1 MEPNTLSP
9 ISGLNY
15 VADYLSLTQH
25 DSLLSAIDQAPWL
38 NDLKR
43 RVQHYGFKYD
53 YKFRRIDLSM
63 KIGELPAWAL
73 EIAKDLQEKQF
84 FLELPDQLIVNEYLP
99 GQGIASHIDCEPC
112 FEGTIASISLG
123 SACVMDF
130 THAIRKEKIPV
141 LLEPCSLVV
150 LQGDSRYFWTHGI
163 AGRKADVF
171 EGKAFLRQR
180 RVSLTF
186 RESVQKSVSKLI
198 PTL

>member
-1 MEPNTLSP
+1 MESNTPSL
-9 ISGLNY
+9 ISGLKY
-15 VADYLSLTQH
+15 VTDYLSPAQH
-25 DSLLSAIDQAPWL
+25 DSLLAAIDQAPWL

-73 EIAKDLQEKQF
+73 EIAMDLFEKQF
-84 FLELPDQLIVNEYLP
+84 FQELPDQLIVNEYLP
-99 GQGIASHIDCEPC
+99 GQGIAPHIDCQPC
-112 FEGTIASISLG
+112 FENTIASISLG

-130 THAIRKEKIPV
+130 AHPIRKEKIPI
-141 LLEPCSLVV
+141 LLEPRSLVV

-163 AGRKADVF
+163 AGRKTDVF
-171 EGKAFLRQR
+171 EGKVFLRQR

-186 RESVQKSVSKLI
+186 RKTILQA
-198 PTL
+198 T

>member
-1 MEPNTLSP
+1 MEQNTSSV
-9 ISGLNY
+9 ISGLQYISQYLNTNY
-15 VADYLSLTQH
+15 H

-73 EIAKDLQEKQF
+73 EIANDLHEKQF
-84 FLELPDQLIVNEYLP
+84 FPELPDQLIVNEYLP
-99 GQGIASHIDCEPC
+99 GQGIAPHIDCEPC

-130 THAIRKEKIPV
+130 THSIRKEKIPI
-141 LLEPCSLVV
+141 LLEPRSLVV

-171 EGKAFLRQR
+171 EGKPFLRQR

-186 RESVQKSVSKLI
+186 RKTILQA
-198 PTL
+198 

>member
-1 MEPNTLSP
+1 MLQNISSV
-9 ISGLNY
+9 ISGLQY
-15 VADYLSLTQH
+15 ISQYLNTNNH
-25 DSLLSAIDQAPWL
+25 DSLLTAIDQSPWL
-38 NDLKR
+38 DDLKR

-53 YKFRRIDLSM
+53 YKSRRIDLSM

-73 EIAKDLQEKQF
+73 ELANDLHEKQF
-84 FLELPDQLIVNEYLP
+84 FQELPDQLIVNEYIP
-99 GQGIASHIDCEPC
+99 GQGIAPHIDCTPC

-130 THAIRKEKIPV
+130 THSIRKEKIPI
-141 LLEPCSLVV
+141 LLEPRSLVV

-171 EGKAFLRQR
+171 EGKPFLRQR

-186 RESVQKSVSKLI
+186 RKTILQA
-198 PTL
+198 

>member
-1 MEPNTLSP
+1 MEQNTSSV
-9 ISGLNY
+9 ISGLQYIFQYLNTNY
-15 VADYLSLTQH
+15 H

-73 EIAKDLQEKQF
+73 QIATDLHEKQF
-84 FLELPDQLIVNEYLP
+84 FRDLPDQLIVNEYLP
-99 GQGIASHIDCEPC
+99 GQGIAPHIDCEPC
-112 FEGTIASISLG
+112 FEDTIASISLG

-130 THAIRKEKIPV
+130 THSIRKEKIPI
-141 LLEPCSLVV
+141 LLEPRSLVI

-171 EGKAFLRQR
+171 EGKPFLRQR

-186 RESVQKSVSKLI
+186 RKTILQA
-198 PTL
+198 

>member
-1 MEPNTLSP
+1 MGSNTFSP

-15 VADYLSLTQH
+15 VTDYLSPAQH
-25 DSLLSAIDQAPWL
+25 DSLLTAIDQSPWL

-53 YKFRRIDLSM
+53 YKSRRIDLSM
-63 KIGELPAWAL
+63 KIGDLPTWTS
-73 EIAKDLQEKQF
+73 EIARDLYEKQF
-84 FLELPDQLIVNEYLP
+84 FPELPDQLIVNEYLP
-99 GQGIASHIDCEPC
+99 GQGIAPHVDCEPC
-112 FEGTIASISLG
+112 FESTIASISLG

-130 THAIRKEKIPV
+130 AHPIRKEKIPI
-141 LLEPCSLVV
+141 LLEPRSLVV

-171 EGKAFLRQR
+171 EGKSFLRQR

-186 RESVQKSVSKLI
+186 RKTIL
-198 PTL
+198 

>member
-1 MEPNTLSP
+1 MELNTLIP
-9 ISGLNY
+9 ISGLSY
-15 VADYLSLTQH
+15 IPDYLSLAQH
-25 DSLLSAIDQAPWL
+25 DSLLDTIDQASWL

-73 EIAKDLQEKQF
+73 EIAKDLHEKQF
-84 FLELPDQLIVNEYLP
+84 FQELPDQLIVNEYLP
-99 GQGIASHIDCEPC
+99 GQGIAPHVDCEPC
-112 FEGTIASISLG
+112 FESTIASISLG
-123 SACVMDF
+123 SACVVDF
-130 THAIRKEKIPV
+130 AHPIRKEKIPV

-171 EGKAFLRQR
+171 EGKHFLRQR

-186 RESVQKSVSKLI
+186 RKTILQA
-198 PTL
+198 T

>member
-99 GQGIASHIDCEPC
+99 GQGIAPHIDCEPC

-123 SACVMDF
+123 STCVMDF

-171 EGKAFLRQR
+171 AGKAFLRQR
-180 RVSLTF
+180 RVSLTL
-186 RESVQKSVSKLI
+186 RKTILQA
-198 PTL
+198 T

>member
-15 VADYLSLTQH
+15 VTDYLNLAQH
-25 DSLLSAIDQAPWL
+25 DSLLAAIDQAPWL

-73 EIAKDLQEKQF
+73 EIARDLHEKQF
-84 FLELPDQLIVNEYLP
+84 FPELPDQLIVNEYLP
-99 GQGIASHIDCEPC
+99 GQGIAPHVDCEPC
-112 FEGTIASISLG
+112 FESTIASISLG

-130 THAIRKEKIPV
+130 AHPIRKEKIPI
-141 LLEPCSLVV
+141 LLEPRSLVV
-150 LQGDSRYFWTHGI
+150 LQGESRYFWTHGI

-171 EGKAFLRQR
+171 EGKPFLRQR

-186 RESVQKSVSKLI
+186 RKTILQA
-198 PTL
+198 T